1 MKRLYILFI
10 AFFIGV
16 ACTNSADEEILTDNV
31 VTANL
36 SGVIAF
42 TLDSLAVKKNV
53 NPRIWSLDDKSELE
67 IKVSK
72 NLTSNPYN
80 LKLTLRVNKED
91 RNAPVLTFISDF
103 DRKII
108 KGDRYRLIT
117 TLILFGSS
125 SYIPG
130 NTGGQIAL
138 DSSIGTYG
146 FGFGTELE
154 INIADE
160 GSTIFNNNSQFLV
173 LSGTFVYD
181 NNRYSSLEVGNFNI
195 RIDGNNI
202 IDTTIF

>member
-80 LKLTLRVNKED
+80 LKLT
-91 RNAPVLTFISDF
+91 
-103 DRKII
+103 
-108 KGDRYRLIT
+108 
-117 TLILFGSS
+117 
-125 SYIPG
+125 
-130 NTGGQIAL
+130 
-138 DSSIGTYG
+138 
-146 FGFGTELE
+146 
-154 INIADE
+154 
-160 GSTIFNNNSQFLV
+160 
-173 LSGTFVYD
+173 
-181 NNRYSSLEVGNFNI
+181 
-195 RIDGNNI
+195 
-202 IDTTIF
+202 